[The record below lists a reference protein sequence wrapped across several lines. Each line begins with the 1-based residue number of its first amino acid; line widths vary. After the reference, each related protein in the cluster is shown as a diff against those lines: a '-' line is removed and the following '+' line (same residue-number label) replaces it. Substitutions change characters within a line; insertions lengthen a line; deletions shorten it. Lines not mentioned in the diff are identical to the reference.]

1 MTRTKAKYNPT
12 PTARERKFHLYLMD
26 AYPCACG
33 CGKPSTVVHHPLE
46 RHPAQRWRRDHEYT
60 VPMNHSCHSDLHALG
75 RESLFSDKS
84 FAELAHWYREQ
95 GIKADR
101 L

>member
-1 MTRTKAKYNPT
+1 MTRAPSKYNPT

-46 RHPAQRWRRDHEYT
+46 RHPAQRWRRDHEFV
-60 VPMNHSCHSDLHALG
+60 VPMHWQCHVDLHDRKG
-75 RESLFSDKS
+75 SDQ
-84 FAELAHWYREQ
+84 FAGKAWQFRSY
-95 GIKADR
+95 GIDAGFLDG
-101 L
+101 